1 MYQNLRR
8 TRMNNNFKIP
18 TDIEKEAKDY
28 MKDVILMLEDN
39 SLMKDVDNAALTML
53 ARNYSM
59 FIKASKQLE
68 KDGLTVVSD
77 RGNIA
82 PHPAIK
88 IAKDAQI
95 QAMKV
100 MEKFGLTAKDRT
112 KIAKLNSGDKELS
125 PLEQFVKNS
134 KEVR

>member
-1 MYQNLRR
+1 
-8 TRMNNNFKIP
+8 MNNNFKIP

-88 IAKDAQI
+88 IAKDAQT

-112 KIAKLNSGDKELS
+112 KIAKLSDNRKELS
-125 PLEQFVKNS
+125 PLEQFVKDS
-134 KEVR
+134 KEIR

>member
-1 MYQNLRR
+1 
-8 TRMNNNFKIP
+8 MNNNFKIP

-88 IAKDAQI
+88 IAKDAQV

>member
-1 MYQNLRR
+1 
-8 TRMNNNFKIP
+8 MNTKFIIP
-18 TDIEKEAKDY
+18 VDIEDEAKTY
-28 MKDVILMLEDN
+28 IQDVLKMLEEN
-39 SLMKDVDNAALTML
+39 GVMEDVDTAALTML

-77 RGNIA
+77 RGNLS

-88 IAKDAQI
+88 IAKDAQT

-100 MEKFGLTAKDRT
+100 MAEFGLTAKART
-112 KIAKLNSGDKELS
+112 KLPKLDANTGTES
-125 PLEQFVKNS
+125 PLEAFIKSNKKKE

>member
-1 MYQNLRR
+1 M
-8 TRMNNNFKIP
+8 
-18 TDIEKEAKDY
+18 DIEAEAKSY
-28 MKDVILMLEDN
+28 MESVCDMLESN
-39 SLMKDVDNAALTML
+39 GVMENVDTAALTML

-68 KDGLTVVSD
+68 KDGLTVTSD

-100 MEKFGLTAKDRT
+100 MAEFGLTAKART
-112 KIAKLNSGDKELS
+112 KLPKLEANTGNDS
-125 PLEQFVKNS
+125 PLESFFKSNGKKEIRLGTPLQT
-134 KEVR
+134 KEVK

>member
-1 MYQNLRR
+1 MIDY
-8 TRMNNNFKIP
+8 TIP
-18 TDIEKEAKDY
+18 KDIEKDAKDY
-28 MKDVILMLEDN
+28 MQNVLEQLDSAGMLEN
-39 SLMKDVDNAALTML
+39 VDSAALTML

-68 KDGLTVVSD
+68 DEGLTVTSD

-88 IAKDAQI
+88 IAKDAQT
-95 QAMKV
+95 QAM
-100 MEKFGLTAKDRT
+100 MEFGLTAKART
-112 KIAKLNSGDKELS
+112 KLPKVEQDGYS
-125 PLEQFVKNS
+125 PFEQFIKEG

>member
-1 MYQNLRR
+1 
-8 TRMNNNFKIP
+8 MNKFKIP
-18 TDIEKEAKDY
+18 NDIESEAKKY
-28 MKDVILMLEDN
+28 ITDVCDMLESN
-39 SLMKDVDNAALTML
+39 GVMENVDTAALTML

-68 KDGLTVVSD
+68 TDGLTVVSD
-77 RGNIA
+77 RGNIS

-100 MEKFGLTAKDRT
+100 MAEART
-112 KIAKLNSGDKELS
+112 KLPKLDASNTTES
-125 PLEQFVKNS
+125 PLEAFVKNS
-134 KEVR
+134 KKEVR

>member
-1 MYQNLRR
+1 MK
-8 TRMNNNFKIP
+8 TKFIIP
-18 TDIEKEAKDY
+18 VDIEDEAKTY
-28 MKDVILMLEDN
+28 IQDVLEMLESN
-39 SLMKDVDNAALTML
+39 GVMEDVDTAALTML

-77 RGNIA
+77 RGNLS

-88 IAKDAQI
+88 IAKDAQT

-100 MEKFGLTAKDRT
+100 MAEFGLTAKART
-112 KIAKLNSGDKELS
+112 KLPKLDANTGTES
-125 PLEQFVKNS
+125 PLEAFIKSNKK

>member
-1 MYQNLRR
+1 
-8 TRMNNNFKIP
+8 MNNNLKIP

>member
-1 MYQNLRR
+1 MK
-8 TRMNNNFKIP
+8 TKFIIP
-18 TDIEKEAKDY
+18 ADIEDEAKNY
-28 MKDVILMLEDN
+28 IQDVLEMLESN
-39 SLMKDVDNAALTML
+39 GVMEDVDTAALTML

-77 RGNIA
+77 RGNLS

-88 IAKDAQI
+88 IAKDAQT

-100 MEKFGLTAKDRT
+100 MAEFGLTAKART
-112 KIAKLNSGDKELS
+112 KLPKLDANTATDS
-125 PLEQFVKNS
+125 PLEAFIKSNKN

>member
-1 MYQNLRR
+1 
-8 TRMNNNFKIP
+8 MNELNGRG
-18 TDIEKEAKDY
+18 
-28 MKDVILMLEDN
+28 VLET
-39 SLMKDVDNAALTML
+39 VDDAALTML

-68 KDGLTVVSD
+68 REGLTVTSD

-88 IAKDAQI
+88 IAKDAQT

-100 MEKFGLTAKDRT
+100 MLEFGLTAKART
-112 KIAKLNSGDKELS
+112 KLPKMKEQDEDN
-125 PLEQFVKNS
+125 PFEQFI
-134 KEVR
+134 KEGKEIR

>member
-1 MYQNLRR
+1 
-8 TRMNNNFKIP
+8 MNNNFKIP

-134 KEVR
+134 KKVR

>member
-1 MYQNLRR
+1 M
-8 TRMNNNFKIP
+8 NNFKIP
-18 TDIEKEAKDY
+18 KDIEKEAKEY
-28 MKDVILMLEDN
+28 MTNVIKMLEDN
-39 SLMKDVDNAALTML
+39 GVMKDVDTAALTML

-68 KDGLTVVSD
+68 LEGLTVQSD

-88 IAKDAQI
+88 IAKDAQT
-95 QAMKV
+95 QAMRV

-112 KIAKLNSGDKELS
+112 KIAKLSDNSKELS
-125 PLEQFVKNS
+125 PLEQFVKDS

>member
-1 MYQNLRR
+1 MK
-8 TRMNNNFKIP
+8 TKFSIP
-18 TDIEKEAKDY
+18 ADIEDEAKNY
-28 MKDVILMLEDN
+28 IQDVLKMLEEN
-39 SLMKDVDNAALTML
+39 GVMEDVDTAALTML

-77 RGNIA
+77 RGNLS

-88 IAKDAQI
+88 IAKDAQT

-100 MEKFGLTAKDRT
+100 MAEFGLTAKART
-112 KIAKLNSGDKELS
+112 KLPKLEANTGTES
-125 PLEQFVKNS
+125 PLEAFIKSNKK

>member
-1 MYQNLRR
+1 MDNK
-8 TRMNNNFKIP
+8 FKIP

-39 SLMKDVDNAALTML
+39 SLMKNVDNAALTML

-125 PLEQFVKNS
+125 ALEQFVKNS

>member
-1 MYQNLRR
+1 MDNK
-8 TRMNNNFKIP
+8 FKIP

-39 SLMKDVDNAALTML
+39 SLMKNVDNAALTML

-112 KIAKLNSGDKELS
+112 KIAKLSDNSKELS
-125 PLEQFVKNS
+125 PLEQFVKDS
-134 KEVR
+134 KGIR

>member
-1 MYQNLRR
+1 
-8 TRMNNNFKIP
+8 MNTKFIIP
-18 TDIEKEAKDY
+18 VDIEDEAKTY
-28 MKDVILMLEDN
+28 IQDVLKMLEDN
-39 SLMKDVDNAALTML
+39 GVMEDVDTAALTML

-77 RGNIA
+77 RGNLS

-88 IAKDAQI
+88 IAKDAQT

-100 MEKFGLTAKDRT
+100 MVEFGLTAKART
-112 KIAKLNSGDKELS
+112 KLPKLDANTGTES
-125 PLEQFVKNS
+125 PLEAFIKSNKK

>member
-1 MYQNLRR
+1 
-8 TRMNNNFKIP
+8 MNNNFKIP

-39 SLMKDVDNAALTML
+39 SLMKNVDNAALTML

-100 MEKFGLTAKDRT
+100 MEKFVLTAKDRT

>member
-1 MYQNLRR
+1 MID
-8 TRMNNNFKIP
+8 FKIP
-18 TDIEKEAKDY
+18 SDIEPEAQVFIT
-28 MKDVILMLEDN
+28 DVCNMLETN
-39 SLMKDVDNAALTML
+39 GVMESVDIAALTML

-68 KDGLTVVSD
+68 EDGLTVVSD

-88 IAKDAQI
+88 IAKDAQT

-100 MEKFGLTAKDRT
+100 MAEFGLTAKART
-112 KIAKLNSGDKELS
+112 KLPKLDANTGVES
-125 PLEQFVKNS
+125 PLEAFIKSNKK

>member
-1 MYQNLRR
+1 
-8 TRMNNNFKIP
+8 MNTKFIIP
-18 TDIEKEAKDY
+18 IDIEDEAKTY
-28 MKDVILMLEDN
+28 IQDVLKMLEEN
-39 SLMKDVDNAALTML
+39 GVMEDVDTAALTML

-77 RGNIA
+77 RGNLS

-88 IAKDAQI
+88 IAKDAQT

-100 MEKFGLTAKDRT
+100 MAEFGLTAKART
-112 KIAKLNSGDKELS
+112 KLPKLDANTGTES
-125 PLEQFVKNS
+125 PLEAFIKSNKKKE

>member
-1 MYQNLRR
+1 
-8 TRMNNNFKIP
+8 MNNNFKIP

-39 SLMKDVDNAALTML
+39 SLMKNVDNAALTML

-68 KDGLTVVSD
+68 IDGLTVTSD

-112 KIAKLNSGDKELS
+112 KIAKLSDNSKELS
-125 PLEQFVKNS
+125 PLEQFVKDS

>member
-1 MYQNLRR
+1 
-8 TRMNNNFKIP
+8 MNNNFKIP

-39 SLMKDVDNAALTML
+39 SLMKNVDNAALTML

-59 FIKASKQLE
+59 FIKANKQLE

>member
-1 MYQNLRR
+1 
-8 TRMNNNFKIP
+8 MNTKFIIP
-18 TDIEKEAKDY
+18 VDIEDEAKTY
-28 MKDVILMLEDN
+28 IQDVLKMLEEN
-39 SLMKDVDNAALTML
+39 GVMEDVDTAALTML

-77 RGNIA
+77 RGNLS

-88 IAKDAQI
+88 IAKDAQT

-100 MEKFGLTAKDRT
+100 MAEFGLTAKART
-112 KIAKLNSGDKELS
+112 KLPKLDANTGTDS
-125 PLEQFVKNS
+125 PLEAFIKSNKK

>member
-1 MYQNLRR
+1 
-8 TRMNNNFKIP
+8 MNNNFKIP

-39 SLMKDVDNAALTML
+39 SLMKNVDSAALTML

>member
-1 MYQNLRR
+1 
-8 TRMNNNFKIP
+8 MNTKFIIP
-18 TDIEKEAKDY
+18 ADIEDEAKTY
-28 MKDVILMLEDN
+28 IQDVLEMLESN
-39 SLMKDVDNAALTML
+39 GVMEDVDTAALTML

-77 RGNIA
+77 RGNLS

-88 IAKDAQI
+88 IAKDAQT

-100 MEKFGLTAKDRT
+100 MVEFGLTAKART
-112 KIAKLNSGDKELS
+112 KLPKLDANTGTES
-125 PLEQFVKNS
+125 PLEAFIKSNKK

>member
-1 MYQNLRR
+1 
-8 TRMNNNFKIP
+8 MNNNFKIP

-112 KIAKLNSGDKELS
+112 KIAKLNSGEKELS

>member
-1 MYQNLRR
+1 
-8 TRMNNNFKIP
+8 MNNNFKIP

-112 KIAKLNSGDKELS
+112 KIAKLSDNSKELS
-125 PLEQFVKNS
+125 PLEQFVKDS
-134 KEVR
+134 KEIR

>member
-1 MYQNLRR
+1 
-8 TRMNNNFKIP
+8 MNNNFKIP
-18 TDIEKEAKDY
+18 TDIEKEAKEY
-28 MKDVILMLEDN
+28 MKNVIQMLDE
-39 SLMKDVDNAALTML
+39 SGVMQDVDNAALTML

-112 KIAKLNSGDKELS
+112 KIAKLSDNSKELS
-125 PLEQFVKNS
+125 PLEQFVKDS